1 MTILVID
8 GQGGKLGKTLV
19 ENIKK
24 SFPHLEIMAV
34 GTNSAASDAMRRA
47 GADRVA
53 TGENPVIVACRS
65 AQIIAGPIGI
75 AIADALMGEIS
86 PAMANA
92 VAEGMREA
100 GAECAVWTPADVGAD
115 AVKELDAAALG
126 CPAMGAEELE
136 ETEFA
141 PMFDAVKSALAGKSV
156 GLFGSYGW
164 GDGEWMRTW
173 EEDCGSAGLNR
184 VSDSVIC
191 CEAPDDEALAA
202 CRALGR
208 KLAE

>member
-1 MTILVID
+1 MTFLVID

-34 GTNSAASDAMRRA
+34 GTNSAASDVMRRA

-65 AQIIAGPIGI
+65 AQIIVGPIGI

-173 EEDCGSAGLNR
+173 EEDCGAAGINR

>member
-1 MTILVID
+1 MKKTAVIYW
-8 GQGGKLGKTLV
+8 
-19 ENIKK
+19 
-24 SFPHLEIMAV
+24 S
-34 GTNSAASDAMRRA
+34 GTGN
-47 GADRVA
+47 
-53 TGENPVIVACRS
+53 TE
-65 AQIIAGPIGI
+65 
-75 AIADALMGEIS
+75 
-86 PAMANA
+86 AMANA

-141 PMFDAVKSALAGKSV
+141 PMFDAVKSALAGKPV

-173 EEDCGSAGLNR
+173 EEDCGTAGINR
-184 VSDSVIC
+184 VADSVICCEAPDDEELEETEFAPMFDAVKSALAGKPVGLFGSYGWGDGEWMRTWEEDCGTAGINRVADSVIC